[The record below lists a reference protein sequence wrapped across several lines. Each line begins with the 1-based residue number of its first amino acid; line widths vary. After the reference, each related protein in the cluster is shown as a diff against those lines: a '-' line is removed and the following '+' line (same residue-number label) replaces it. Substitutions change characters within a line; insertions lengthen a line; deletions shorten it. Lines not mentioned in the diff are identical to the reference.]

1 MSKKRQKL
9 LLTLWIIALCLCLIA
24 SYLTFINCGY
34 TKVCFLDV
42 GQGDSCYIKTEKGS
56 TILIDGGDDGSGKY
70 VLSPF
75 LRTEFVKELDAV
87 FLSHLHNDHIIGIIE
102 LLEADFPIEKIY
114 LSDKS
119 LESDDYDRL
128 SAIANYGGTEIE
140 LLSDDAKIY
149 IDNIEFSVISSGY
162 SKSDDENDNSLIL
175 RMDCGENSI
184 LFTGDATRK
193 YENQLLED
201 ADLDVDFL
209 KVAHHGSYTSS
220 GTEFISAVSP
230 ELSIISVGKDNRY
243 NHPSKQTLN
252 TMREMDIP
260 VMRTDFDGTIT
271 IIMTDN
277 DIKNISGSRER
288 RNTNES

>member
-1 MSKKRQKL
+1 MSKKRQRL
-9 LLTLWIIALCLCLIA
+9 LLTLWIIALCLCLFA

-75 LRTEFVKELDAV
+75 LRTEFVRGLDAV
-87 FLSHLHNDHIIGIIE
+87 FISHLHNDHILGVIE
-102 LLEADFPIEKIY
+102 LLESDFPIEKIY

-119 LESDDYDRL
+119 LQSNDYDKLYTTAKYRG
-128 SAIANYGGTEIE
+128 AEIE

-149 IDNIEFSVISSGY
+149 IDNLEFSVISSGY
-162 SKSDDENDNSLIL
+162 SKSDNENDNSLML

-193 YENQLLED
+193 YENQLVED
-201 ADLDVDFL
+201 EALDTDFL

-220 GTEFISAVSP
+220 GSEFISAVSP
-230 ELSIISVGKDNRY
+230 ELSIISVGKDNQY
-243 NHPSKQTLN
+243 NHPSKQTLK
-252 TMREMDIP
+252 TMNDMNIP

-271 IIMTDN
+271 IIMTDD
-277 DIKNISGSRER
+277 DIKNISGSRKRSNAE
-288 RNTNES
+288 

>member
-1 MSKKRQKL
+1 MSKKREKL
-9 LLTLWIIALCLCLIA
+9 LLTLWIIALCLCLFA

-87 FLSHLHNDHIIGIIE
+87 FISHLHNDHILGVIE
-102 LLEADFPIEKIY
+102 LLESDFPIEKIY

-119 LESDDYDRL
+119 PESDDYDRL
-128 SAIANYGGTEIE
+128 SAIAKYGGAKIE

-149 IDNIEFSVISSGY
+149 IDNLEFSVISSGY
-162 SKSDDENDNSLIL
+162 SKSDDENDNSLML

-201 ADLDVDFL
+201 KDLDVDFL

-243 NHPSKQTLN
+243 NHPSKQTLK
-252 TMREMDIP
+252 TMGDMDIP

-288 RNTNES
+288 SNTNEG